1 MATFIKGVSDQS
13 GPMQLYRPDYAFLTQ
28 VYGTKQAEYDRGF
41 NMVKSL
47 YSSTLNSAI
56 TNQDNE
62 NFRTEAFKKLQ
73 GALKSVT
80 ATDLSNPTN
89 IMRAQSL
96 IAPISQDADL
106 AYDMAVTR
114 YHQKQ
119 KQIMDQYKNS
129 TDPKMRA
136 MYNDYSKMDIAF
148 AEDDLRQAKRGDG
161 SIRSIQPRDFVPF
174 EDTMEYLRKA
184 AKEQGLEIKQAGP
197 DGNGYIIERVN
208 GEGAIPIFTDWAKAQ
223 MGNRFDRQFQVMG
236 RVQAE
241 SAIRSEMAESG
252 ISREQ
257 AIQNLGQ
264 KLLPTVNEREASAGI
279 QADKEYQRLDNEVT
293 TFEKLYPNGFPPD
306 KPSVKEEYIRMVQ
319 ARDAYKDK
327 LDGHQSEVGRMQEEG
342 PAYVASNLYGIF
354 TKEAMHQTALSFG
367 STAATAHQS
376 VEYRPDTTWAT
387 KQNIAM
393 QQARLAW
400 DKQKHAEDMAWDK
413 YKFEVNTELKIAGM
427 KADGKL
433 PSEQYIGPGTS
444 QGRGTDVL
452 TAAFSENRQKSH
464 NAAFNSDNGLM
475 KLVLGNDDHAYSQVY
490 NVVAKM
496 ERMAAGQQVKLTAN
510 DMQVIENYGKKI
522 GIRIKTPNSAAGANG
537 VLDAI
542 ASYTYTA
549 ASNQLKTFSKA
560 QKTGAARKYFDAF
573 DQAADAYYNLE
584 LERKTLTQNMAR
596 INKEIYNADGSL
608 KDLYKGAVRRGR
620 LGNGVYDIDLSRISD
635 AAAARLNSILG
646 SEFTARAN
654 SSTSN
659 YSFSKPSAAELD
671 ILIKNPYGPSTI
683 TTSEGANL
691 NIAALKDMNYSDL
704 SKLFGNQMKVF
715 YDDKKKQMKIEL
727 NVSQVAG
734 MEKKLGYKGTQSVY
748 LTLPYETIT
757 SSRGALER
765 FQKYIT
771 PNQVPNQSLGML
783 APFMTD
789 ARAHTRGLSYHAASG
804 FDYTVQGVVG
814 ADGSNQ
820 LLFAYSMLDPT
831 TGKKV
836 NQSMRIPFNPGD
848 VNSLI
853 KARDIINGTQK
864 QYLDARGNYED

>member
-1 MATFIKGVSDQS
+1 MATFIKGMSDDF
-13 GPMQLYRPDYAFLTQ
+13 GAIQLYKPDYGFLTQ

-47 YSSTLNSAI
+47 YSSVLNSAI
-56 TNQDNE
+56 TNQDNQ
-62 NFRTEAFKKLQ
+62 NFRSEAFKKLQ
-73 GALKSVT
+73 SALKSVS

-96 IAPISQDADL
+96 ISPISQDSDL

-161 SIRSIQPRDFVPF
+161 SIQSVQPRDFVPF

-184 AKEQGLEIKQAGP
+184 AKDQGLEIKQAGP

-241 SAIRSEMAESG
+241 SAIRNEMQQSG
-252 ISREQ
+252 VSRQQ
-257 AIQNLGQ
+257 AIDKLSQQ
-264 KLLPTVNEREASAGI
+264 LLPTVNEREATAGI
-279 QADKEYQRLDNEVT
+279 QADKEYQRLDNEVK

-306 KPSVKEEYIRMVQ
+306 KPSVKEEYTRMVQ
-319 ARDAYKDK
+319 ERDAYRDK
-327 LDGHQSEVGRMQEEG
+327 LEGHQSEVGRMQEEG
-342 PAYVASNLYGIF
+342 PAYVASNLYSIF
-354 TKEAMHQTALSFG
+354 TKEALNQTALSFG
-367 STAATAHQS
+367 ATAATAHQS
-376 VEYRPDTTWAT
+376 IEYRPDTTWAT

-400 DKQKHAEDMAWDK
+400 DKEKHAQDMAWDK

-452 TAAFSENRQKSH
+452 SAAFNENRQKTH
-464 NAAFNSDNGLM
+464 NAAFNADNGLM
-475 KLVLGNDDHAYSQVY
+475 KLVLGGDDRAYSEVY
-490 NVVAKM
+490 NVISKM
-496 ERMAAGQQVKLTAN
+496 ERMAAGQKIQLTAN
-510 DMQVIENYGKKI
+510 DMKVLQGYGSKV
-522 GIRIKTPNSAAGANG
+522 GIRIKAPGSAAGANG
-537 VLDAI
+537 VLDAL
-542 ASYTYTA
+542 ASYTYRA
-549 ASNQLKTFSKA
+549 ASNQLKVYSKA
-560 QKTGAARKYFDAF
+560 QKTGAARKYYDAF
-573 DQAADAYYNLE
+573 DQAADAFYNLD

-596 INKEIYNADGSL
+596 LNKEMLNPDGSF
-608 KDLYKGAVRRGR
+608 KPLYKGAIKRGR
-620 LGNGVYDIDLSRISD
+620 LGNGMYDIDLTNISD
-635 AAAARLNSILG
+635 AAAARLNSMLG

-671 ILIKNPYGPSTI
+671 ILLKNPYGPSTL

-691 NIAALKDMNYSDL
+691 NIKALQDMNYSDL

-734 MEKKLGYKGTQSVY
+734 MEKKLGYKGAQSVY
-748 LTLPYETIT
+748 LTLPYQTVT
-757 SSRGALER
+757 SSRGALSR
-765 FQKYIT
+765 FEQYIT

-789 ARAHTRGLSYHAASG
+789 PRANTRGLSYHAASG

-814 ADGSNQ
+814 ADGRNQ
-820 LLFAYSMLDPT
+820 LLFAYTMVDPT
-831 TGKKV
+831 TGRKV
-836 NQSMRIPFNPGD
+836 DQSMRIPFTPGD

-864 QYLDARGNYED
+864 QYLDARSKYED